1 MALMDW
7 ATHVLQWRGQRE
19 AIWQHGANPQRSS
32 QFGLFSA
39 TREHEGG
46 IVSNRRSAC
55 YGEFVSKPCTHRPS
69 HNGSGTCT
77 KSGMCSVCNQAYSF
91 IIWNV
96 LKEHEN
102 ILCMLSNGN
111 IVQYTWNE

>member
-19 AIWQHGANPQRSS
+19 AIWRHGANPQRSS

-39 TREHEGG
+39 TREHEVG
-46 IVSNRRSAC
+46 IASNRRSAC

-77 KSGMCSVCNQAYSF
+77 KSGVCFVYNQAYF
-91 IIWNV
+91 KE
-96 LKEHEN
+96 LKCATLEQ
-102 ILCMLSNGN
+102 CVS
-111 IVQYTWNE
+111 IV

>member
-1 MALMDW
+1 MALMIW
-7 ATHVLQWRGQRE
+7 ATHVLQWREQKE
-19 AIWQHGANPQRSS
+19 ARWQHGANPQHSS

-77 KSGMCSVCNQAYSF
+77 KHT
-91 IIWNV
+91 
-96 LKEHEN
+96 K
-102 ILCMLSNGN
+102 
-111 IVQYTWNE
+111 